1 MHKHKH
7 SCFIPVPGP
16 IGPTGI
22 DGASVTGQNVG
33 LGSGA
38 IFKDKTGT
46 FINFRTLEA
55 TGSSLTGATNTYLT
69 ITTDT
74 NVVDL
79 AVNGTP
85 FNVPDTLVARDGTGS
100 FAAQSVTLYGNLIL
114 VQDPSTASAGVIYK
128 DDAGTFIHNAGSQN
142 MFAGLNAGNL
152 AITGVGNS
160 GFGYQSLTS
169 NILGN
174 DNTAVGTDALVN
186 NNDGSDNTALGYL
199 ALSSNVSG
207 RQNVAVGS
215 LALAA
220 NEGVLNVAIGY
231 ESMVNSTASNNIA
244 VGPFTLVNDQFGGNI
259 AIGQFA
265 LNATVNSSNNI
276 AIGTNALIN
285 NLNYDNIAIGN
296 FAGATIITGTDNIY
310 INADAA
316 ASDESDT
323 IRIGTNQTTCYVAG
337 ITGVTTVNPA
347 VPVFVATDWSIG
359 IASSLRSVKENIKD
373 IDVNT
378 NRDMIKNLTPR
389 TFNYIA
395 DKNKHQQYGFIVEEV
410 HPSLVHHDA
419 KGNPQTIYYQHIPIL
434 LTKEIQRLGDLT
446 DQLTKQLN
454 EQRKIIEDLTAWKN
468 RTKKQSC
475 KSYFY

>member
-1 MHKHKH
+1 
-7 SCFIPVPGP
+7 
-16 IGPTGI
+16 
-22 DGASVTGQNVG
+22 
-33 LGSGA
+33 
-38 IFKDKTGT
+38 
-46 FINFRTLEA
+46 
-55 TGSSLTGATNTYLT
+55 
-69 ITTDT
+69 
-74 NVVDL
+74 
-79 AVNGTP
+79 
-85 FNVPDTLVARDGTGS
+85 
-100 FAAQSVTLYGNLIL
+100 
-114 VQDPSTASAGVIYK
+114 
-128 DDAGTFIHNAGSQN
+128 

-152 AITGVGNS
+152 GITGNSNS

-174 DNTAVGTDALVN
+174 DNTAVGTNALVN
-186 NNDGSDNTALGYL
+186 NTAGNDNTALGYFT
-199 ALSSNVSG
+199 LSSNLAG
-207 RQNVAVGS
+207 DQNVAVGS
-215 LALAA
+215 SALAA
-220 NEGVLNVAIGY
+220 NQGDLNIAIGY
-231 ESMVNSTASNNIA
+231 ESMINATTASNDIA
-244 VGPFTLVNDQFGGNI
+244 LGPFTLVNDQFGGNI

-265 LNATVNSSNNI
+265 LNATVNSANNI

-296 FAGATIITGTDNIY
+296 LAGATIITGTDNIY

-337 ITGVTTVNPA
+337 ITGVTTVNSA
-347 VPVFVATDWSIG
+347 VPVYVATDGQLG

-378 NRDMIKNLTPR
+378 NRDLIKNLIPR

-419 KGNPQTIYYQHIPIL
+419 KGNPQTVYYQHIPIL

-454 EQRKIIEDLTAWKN
+454 EQRKTIEDLTAWKN
-468 RTKKQSC
+468 RTKNNLVNHTYIK
-475 KSYFY
+475 